1 MFNPLP
7 LLDMVSITELSC
19 HGMGW

>member
-7 LLDMVSITELSC
+7 
-19 HGMGW
+19 